1 MRVTGAWGT
10 EVHRYNI
17 ILGLATISDI
27 RWKTCMGNPS
37 SMNSILQLG
46 HSTTDRPKKSR
57 NNTLHLRFRLNF
69 AHRVSMA
76 VNSHGENFSLVRR
89 VDFEI

>member
-1 MRVTGAWGT
+1 MLHERAWPW
-10 EVHRYNI
+10 E
-17 ILGLATISDI
+17 
-27 RWKTCMGNPS
+27 
-37 SMNSILQLG
+37 LG
-46 HSTTDRPKKSR
+46 HSMTDRPKKSR

-89 VDFEI
+89 IDFEI